1 MNVAY
6 NHILNRHSCRA
17 YEPVAVEHDKLEA
30 IIKAGLHA
38 PTAMNRQE
46 THFTV
51 VSGENLTRLI
61 NAVAEAILSGELYY
75 PREIDASFK
84 PHYDAPYLI
93 LVSAPAESPFACQD
107 CSCALENM
115 FLAASALDLG
125 SCWINIF
132 LHAGNAPSVRR
143 IMTELGVPNDNTVY
157 AGAAIGYP
165 SGPLRIVEHD
175 PDGRIVWN

>member
-1 MNVAY
+1 MNEAY
-6 NHILNRHSCRA
+6 DHILNRHSCRA
-17 YEPVAVEHDKLEA
+17 YESIAVEHDKLED

-61 NAVAEAILSGELYY
+61 NAVVEAILSGELYY
-75 PREIDASFK
+75 SREIDASFR

-93 LVSAPAESPFACQD
+93 LVSAPTENPFSCQD
-107 CSCALENM
+107 CSCALENI
-115 FLAASALDLG
+115 FLAASALGLG

-132 LHAGNAPSVRR
+132 LHACKTPSVRS
-143 IMTELGVPNDNTVY
+143 IMTELGVPCGNTVY

-165 SGPLRIVEHD
+165 SDPLRIVEHD
-175 PDGRIVWN
+175 PNGRVVWS